1 MQDDKTL
8 LKGGKKMALI
18 PVVIEQTPRGERSY
32 DIYSRLLKDRIVM
45 LQTPVTDDVASS
57 IIAQLFFLEMEN
69 PDQDIHMY
77 INSPGGSVT
86 AGLAIYD
93 IMQFVKCDVRTY
105 CLGQAASMGSLLLA
119 AGTAGKRYIL
129 PNSRVMIHQPLISGG
144 GLQGQVTD
152 IEIHAKEMLYLKE
165 KLTNIYVHHTGL
177 TYDKLRDS
185 MERDKYLSPEDAKE
199 YGIVDE
205 IVEFRKKLHKAKK

>member
-1 MQDDKTL
+1 
-8 LKGGKKMALI
+8 MALI

-32 DIYSRLLKDRIVM
+32 DIYSRLLKDRIIM

-57 IIAQLFFLEMEN
+57 ITAQLFFLEMEN

-93 IMQFVKCDVRTY
+93 IMQFVKSDVRTY
-105 CLGQAASMGSLLLA
+105 CIGQAASMGSLLLA

-144 GLQGQVTD
+144 GLSGQVTD

-165 KLTNIYVHHTGL
+165 KLTNIYVDHTGL
-177 TYDKLRDS
+177 TYEKLRDT
-185 MERDKYLSPEDAKE
+185 MERDKYLSPQDAKDF
-199 YGIVDE
+199 GIVDE
-205 IVEFRKKLHKAKK
+205 IVEFRKIIKKADKK